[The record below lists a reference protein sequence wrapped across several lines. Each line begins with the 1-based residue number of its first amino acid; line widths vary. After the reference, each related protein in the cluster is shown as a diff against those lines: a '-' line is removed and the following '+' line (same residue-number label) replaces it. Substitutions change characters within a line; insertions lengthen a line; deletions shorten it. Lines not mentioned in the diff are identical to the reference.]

1 MRQADLALKRFEKAA
16 AQQAKEQL
24 IGGEKKRHVTPHVGL
39 QGAKSRNDPTSVPK
53 RRGNFGNV
61 AKRRLVPL
69 ISKQFEVPRQKCF
82 D

>member
-24 IGGEKKRHVTPHVGL
+24 IGGEKTRHVTPHVGL
-39 QGAKSRNDPTSVPK
+39 QGAKCRNDK
-53 RRGNFGNV
+53 R
-61 AKRRLVPL
+61 AKKKRELRERRKEEAVVPL